1 MPAAARLQLQRG
13 MTGLMCISHL
23 GLEGCH
29 HFLPVTVPLLLSAFA
44 IDYAQFGLLTLLAL
58 SLTTGAQPLFGW
70 LADRWRPERMILL
83 SILWVGLCMSLSGL
97 MPTFGW
103 LSLAVISASLGSAAY
118 HPAAA
123 AVTLRYARVRP
134 GMTFAVF
141 SLGGTLGVALSP
153 LLINYSLPRV
163 GLASTLIYA
172 PFAVLCT
179 ALLYAGFRRLR
190 APLRAR
196 PQPQTPRRAQVRGA
210 LARTTA
216 LLLALLVLSIMT
228 RSWAYGA
235 FMAYLPAWVQATFGT
250 STLGGELMAAFAI
263 LAAVGNLAGGYAADR
278 VAGWKVLT
286 VSFALMAVALW
297 AVLQGPRWAL
307 LPLVGLFGL
316 AEGATL
322 SVPMIVARGIIPT
335 RNGLAAALVMGI
347 GWIPAGIGAW
357 VTGNLADAFGLRDA
371 LSFLAWAPMLGLLAI
386 AGFALMQAR
395 STLPAA
401 RPAAS

>member
-13 MTGLMCISHL
+13 MTGLMCLSHL

-83 SILWVGLCMSLSGL
+83 SLLWVGLCMSLSGL

-153 LLINYSLPRV
+153 LLINYSLPRI

-190 APLRAR
+190 AR
-196 PQPQTPRRAQVRGA
+196 PQPRTPRRAQVRGA
-210 LARTTA
+210 LARSTA
-216 LLLALLVLSIMT
+216 WLLALLVLSIMT

-235 FMAYLPAWVQATFGT
+235 FMAYLPAWVHATFGT
-250 STLGGELMAAFAI
+250 STLGGELLAAFAI

-286 VSFALMAVALW
+286 VSFALMAIALW

-335 RNGLAAALVMGI
+335 RSGLAAALVMGI

-357 VTGNLADAFGLRDA
+357 VTGHLADAFGLRDA

-395 STLPAA
+395 SALPAA
-401 RPAAS
+401 RPAAI

>member
-1 MPAAARLQLQRG
+1 MPATARLQLQRG
-13 MTGLMCISHL
+13 MTGLMCLSHL

-44 IDYAQFGLLTLLAL
+44 IDYAQFGLLTLAAL

-153 LLINYSLPRV
+153 LLINYSLPRI
-163 GLASTLIYA
+163 GLASTFVYA
-172 PFAVLCT
+172 PFALLCT
-179 ALLYAGFRRLR
+179 AFLYAGFRRLR
-190 APLRAR
+190 APWRTR
-196 PQPQTPRRAQVRGA
+196 PQPRTPRRAQARRA
-210 LARTTA
+210 LARSTA
-216 LLLALLVLSIMT
+216 LLLALLVLAIMT
-228 RSWAYGA
+228 RSWTYGA
-235 FMAYLPAWVQATFGT
+235 FMTYLPAWVHATFGT
-250 STLGGELMAAFAI
+250 ATLGGELMAAFAI

-278 VAGWKVLT
+278 MAGWKVLT
-286 VSFALMAVALW
+286 VSFALMAITLG
-297 AVLQGPRWAL
+297 AVLQAPRWAL

-335 RNGLAAALVMGI
+335 RSGLAAALVMGI

-357 VTGNLADAFGLRDA
+357 ATGNLADAFGIQAA
-371 LSFLAWAPMLGLLAI
+371 LSFLAWVPMLGILAI
-386 AGFALMQAR
+386 ASFALMRAKA
-395 STLPAA
+395 TLPVAA
-401 RPAAS
+401 PAAS

>member
-1 MPAAARLQLQRG
+1 MPATARLQLQRG
-13 MTGLMCISHL
+13 MTGLMCLSHL

-44 IDYAQFGLLTLLAL
+44 IDYAQFGLLTLAAL

-153 LLINYSLPRV
+153 LLINYSLPRI
-163 GLASTLIYA
+163 GLASTFVYA
-172 PFAVLCT
+172 PFALFCT
-179 ALLYAGFRRLR
+179 AFLYAGFRRLR
-190 APLRAR
+190 APWRTR
-196 PQPQTPRRAQVRGA
+196 PQPRTPRRAQARRA
-210 LARTTA
+210 LARSTA
-216 LLLALLVLSIMT
+216 LLLALLVLAIMT
-228 RSWAYGA
+228 RSWTYGA
-235 FMAYLPAWVQATFGT
+235 FMTYLPAWVHATFGT
-250 STLGGELMAAFAI
+250 ATLGGELMAAFAI

-278 VAGWKVLT
+278 MAGWKVLT
-286 VSFALMAVALW
+286 VSFALMAITLG
-297 AVLQGPRWAL
+297 AVLQAPRWAL

-335 RNGLAAALVMGI
+335 RGGLAAALVMGI

-357 VTGNLADAFGLRDA
+357 ATGNLADAFGIQAA
-371 LSFLAWAPMLGLLAI
+371 LSFLAWVPMLGILAI
-386 AGFALMQAR
+386 ASFALMRAKA
-395 STLPAA
+395 TLPVAA
-401 RPAAS
+401 PAAS

>member
-1 MPAAARLQLQRG
+1 MPATARLQLQRG
-13 MTGLMCISHL
+13 MTGLMCLSHL

-44 IDYAQFGLLTLLAL
+44 IDYAQFGLLTLAAL

-153 LLINYSLPRV
+153 LLINYSLPRI
-163 GLASTLIYA
+163 GLASTFVYA
-172 PFAVLCT
+172 PFALFCT
-179 ALLYAGFRRLR
+179 AFLYAGFRRLR
-190 APLRAR
+190 APWRTR
-196 PQPQTPRRAQVRGA
+196 PQPRTPRRAQARRA
-210 LARTTA
+210 LARSTA
-216 LLLALLVLSIMT
+216 LLLALLVLAIMT
-228 RSWAYGA
+228 RSWTYGA
-235 FMAYLPAWVQATFGT
+235 FMTYLPAWVHATFGT
-250 STLGGELMAAFAI
+250 ATLGGELMAAFAV

-278 VAGWKVLT
+278 MAGWKVLT
-286 VSFALMAVALW
+286 VSFALMAITLG
-297 AVLQGPRWAL
+297 AVLQAPRWAL

-335 RNGLAAALVMGI
+335 RSGLAAALVMGI

-357 VTGNLADAFGLRDA
+357 ATGNLADAFGIQAA
-371 LSFLAWAPMLGLLAI
+371 LSFLAWVPMLGILAI
-386 AGFALMQAR
+386 ASFALMRAKA
-395 STLPAA
+395 TLPAA
-401 RPAAS
+401 APAAS

>member
-1 MPAAARLQLQRG
+1 M
-13 MTGLMCISHL
+13 H
-23 GLEGCH
+23 
-29 HFLPVTVPLLLSAFA
+29 
-44 IDYAQFGLLTLLAL
+44 
-58 SLTTGAQPLFGW
+58 
-70 LADRWRPERMILL
+70 
-83 SILWVGLCMSLSGL
+83 
-97 MPTFGW
+97 
-103 LSLAVISASLGSAAY
+103 
-118 HPAAA
+118 
-123 AVTLRYARVRP
+123 
-134 GMTFAVF
+134 
-141 SLGGTLGVALSP
+141 
-153 LLINYSLPRV
+153 
-163 GLASTLIYA
+163 
-172 PFAVLCT
+172 
-179 ALLYAGFRRLR
+179 
-190 APLRAR
+190 
-196 PQPQTPRRAQVRGA
+196 
-210 LARTTA
+210 
-216 LLLALLVLSIMT
+216 
-228 RSWAYGA
+228 
-235 FMAYLPAWVQATFGT
+235 ATFGT
-250 STLGGELMAAFAI
+250 STLGGELLAAFAI

-335 RNGLAAALVMGI
+335 RSGLAAALVMGI

-395 STLPAA
+395 SALPAA

>member
-1 MPAAARLQLQRG
+1 MPATARLQLQRG
-13 MTGLMCISHL
+13 MTGLMCLSHL

-44 IDYAQFGLLTLLAL
+44 IDYAQFGLLTLAAL

-153 LLINYSLPRV
+153 LLINYSLPRI
-163 GLASTLIYA
+163 GLASTFVYA
-172 PFAVLCT
+172 PFALFCT
-179 ALLYAGFRRLR
+179 AFLYAGFRRLR
-190 APLRAR
+190 APWRTR
-196 PQPQTPRRAQVRGA
+196 PQPRTPRRARARRA
-210 LARTTA
+210 LARSTA
-216 LLLALLVLSIMT
+216 WLLALLVLAIMT
-228 RSWAYGA
+228 RSWTYGA
-235 FMAYLPAWVQATFGT
+235 FMTYLPAWVHATFGT
-250 STLGGELMAAFAI
+250 ATLGGELMAAFAI

-278 VAGWKVLT
+278 MAGWKVLT
-286 VSFALMAVALW
+286 VSLALMAITLG
-297 AVLQGPRWAL
+297 AVLQAPRWAL

-335 RNGLAAALVMGI
+335 RSGLAAALVMGI

-357 VTGNLADAFGLRDA
+357 ATGNLADAFGIQAA
-371 LSFLAWAPMLGLLAI
+371 LSFLAWVPMLGILAM
-386 AGFALMQAR
+386 ASFALMRAKA
-395 STLPAA
+395 TLPAA
-401 RPAAS
+401 APAAS

>member
-1 MPAAARLQLQRG
+1 MPATARLQLQRG
-13 MTGLMCISHL
+13 MTGLMCLSHL

-44 IDYAQFGLLTLLAL
+44 IDYAQFGLLTLAAL

-153 LLINYSLPRV
+153 LLINYSLPRI
-163 GLASTLIYA
+163 GLASTFVYA
-172 PFAVLCT
+172 PFALFCT
-179 ALLYAGFRRLR
+179 AFLYAGFRRLR
-190 APLRAR
+190 APWRTR
-196 PQPQTPRRAQVRGA
+196 PQPRTPRRAQARRA
-210 LARTTA
+210 LARSTA
-216 LLLALLVLSIMT
+216 LLLALLVLAIMT
-228 RSWAYGA
+228 RSWTYGA
-235 FMAYLPAWVQATFGT
+235 FMTYLPAWVHATFGT
-250 STLGGELMAAFAI
+250 ATLGGELMAAFAI

-278 VAGWKVLT
+278 MAGWKVLT
-286 VSFALMAVALW
+286 VSFALMAITLG
-297 AVLQGPRWAL
+297 AVLQAPRWAL

-335 RNGLAAALVMGI
+335 RSGLAAALVMGI

-357 VTGNLADAFGLRDA
+357 ATGNLADAFGIQAA
-371 LSFLAWAPMLGLLAI
+371 LSFLAWVPMLGILAI
-386 AGFALMQAR
+386 ASFALMRAKA
-395 STLPAA
+395 TLPVAA
-401 RPAAS
+401 PAAS